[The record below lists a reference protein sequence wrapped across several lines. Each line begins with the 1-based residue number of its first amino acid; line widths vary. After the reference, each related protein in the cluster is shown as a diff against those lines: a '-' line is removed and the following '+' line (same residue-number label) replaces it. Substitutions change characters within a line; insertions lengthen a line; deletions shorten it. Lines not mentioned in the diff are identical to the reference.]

1 MDCLRQH
8 VRVSVGNRRQAVAVT
23 EILAFDPARRNNAQ
37 AIRDAHL
44 LGYLQDDDII
54 LDATYG
60 LGRFWNLW
68 KPPDPIIHLLDN
80 DKFVDAARFHY
91 DYRSFPDDWGG
102 SFDVTVFDPPYKL
115 NGTGGSH
122 PSDEGYGVATPYQ
135 NIDEMLDGISDGF
148 TECARV
154 TKPGGFLLNKTQ
166 DQVVSGKKKWLTK
179 TTWLTAMRGS
189 KTEKYGLRLVDE
201 LYVVG
206 YRPQPKGRAQKHA
219 RSNVSVLQIFQ
230 RSK

>member
-1 MDCLRQH
+1 
-8 VRVSVGNRRQAVAVT
+8 VT

-135 NIDEMLDGISDGF
+135 PIEALIGNHRDGIS
-148 TECARV
+148 ECFRV
-154 TKPGGFLLNKTQ
+154 TKPGGYVLNKTQ
-166 DQVVSGKKKWLTK
+166 AQVVSGEKQWLDFSMTK
-179 TTWLTAMRGS
+179 FVEDQLMFG
-189 KTEKYGLRLVDE
+189 RLVDQ

-206 YRPQPKGRAQKHA
+206 YRKQPAGRRQVHA
-219 RSNVSVLQIFQ
+219 RSNVSVLQIF
-230 RSK
+230 RKHKETR